1 MVKVLAL
8 PRRAALEAFDNR
20 HYGIS
25 SKEVYEI
32 ALAIYRARTKMPE
45 ASLKDALYI
54 QQLGLVL
61 PVKFE
66 GGSLEEDVAL
76 MREIVHVG
84 PFAQGPFLNDIATT
98 AVAIVSAANAK

>member
-1 MVKVLAL
+1 
-8 PRRAALEAFDNR
+8 
-20 HYGIS
+20 
-25 SKEVYEI
+25 
-32 ALAIYRARTKMPE
+32 MPE